1 MYRVVGRMDN
11 MIVINNLFFKYD
23 YKIIFNNLSLSIKKG
38 TFTTILGNNG
48 CGKSTLVRLL
58 TGLEDSNRSIIIDGM
73 VLDDS
78 TLFSIRRK
86 IGVVF
91 ENPDNTLISETVMED
106 LAFPLENLNCSRD
119 YIYSKI
125 NEISKYLGIDHLLNR
140 CPRDLSGGEKQLVG
154 LGCALITGPE
164 LIILDEAFSMVDS
177 MSKLNML
184 KLLRKIKKDY
194 NVTILNISH
203 DIEESIY
210 GDDIIVINNGR
221 VIIQDNKKN
230 VYKQEKELNKLGFEL
245 PFMVNL
251 SNKLSYYDL
260 LDDVLYSMEDMVDLL
275 WK

>member
-1 MYRVVGRMDN
+1 MDN
-11 MIVINNLFFKYD
+11 MIVINKLSFKYD
-23 YKIIFNNLSLSIKKG
+23 YRVIFNNLCLSIKKG
-38 TFTTILGNNG
+38 KFTTILGNNG

-58 TGLEDSNRSIIIDGM
+58 TGLEDSNGSISIDG
-73 VLDDS
+73 VILNNS
-78 TLFSIRRK
+78 SLSSIRRK

-184 KLLRKIKKDY
+184 KLLRRIKKDY

-210 GDDIIVINNGR
+210 GDDIIVINEGKV
-221 VIIQDNKKN
+221 VIHDSKKN
-230 VYKQEKELNKLGFEL
+230 VYREEKLLNKLGFEL
-245 PFMVNL
+245 PFMVSL

-260 LDDVLYSMEDMVDLL
+260 LDKVVYDMEDMVDLL

>member
-1 MYRVVGRMDN
+1 MDN
-11 MIVINNLFFKYD
+11 MIVINKLSFKYD
-23 YKIIFNNLSLSIKKG
+23 YRVIFNNLSLSIKKG
-38 TFTTILGNNG
+38 KFTTILGNNG

-58 TGLEDSNRSIIIDGM
+58 TGLEDSNGSISIDGV
-73 VLDDS
+73 VLNNS
-78 TLFSIRRK
+78 SLSFIRRK

-210 GDDIIVINNGR
+210 GDDIIVINDGKV
-221 VIIQDNKKN
+221 VIHDSNKN
-230 VYKQEKELNKLGFEL
+230 VYREEKLLNKLGFEL
-245 PFMVNL
+245 PFMVSL

-260 LDDVLYSMEDMVDLL
+260 LDKVVYDMEDMVDLL

>member
-58 TGLEDSNRSIIIDGM
+58 TGLEDSNRSILIDGM

-260 LDDVLYSMEDMVDLL
+260 LDDVLYNMEDMVDLL

>member
-1 MYRVVGRMDN
+1 MDN
-11 MIVINNLFFKYD
+11 MIVINKLSFKYD
-23 YKIIFNNLSLSIKKG
+23 YRVIFNNLSLSIKKG
-38 TFTTILGNNG
+38 KFTTILGNNG

-58 TGLEDSNRSIIIDGM
+58 TGLEDSNGSISIDG
-73 VLDDS
+73 VILNNS
-78 TLFSIRRK
+78 SLSFIRRK

-125 NEISKYLGIDHLLNR
+125 NEISKYLGIDYLLNR

-184 KLLRKIKKDY
+184 KLLRRIKKDY

-210 GDDIIVINNGR
+210 GDDIIVINEGKV
-221 VIIQDNKKN
+221 VIHDSKKN
-230 VYKQEKELNKLGFEL
+230 VYREEKLLNKLGFEL
-245 PFMVNL
+245 PFMVSL

-260 LDDVLYSMEDMVDLL
+260 LDKVVYDMEDMVDLL

>member
-1 MYRVVGRMDN
+1 MDN
-11 MIVINNLFFKYD
+11 MIVINKLFFKYD
-23 YKIIFNNLSLSIKKG
+23 HKVIFNNLSLSIKKG
-38 TFTTILGNNG
+38 KFTTILGNNG

-58 TGLEDSNRSIIIDGM
+58 TGLENSNGSILID
-73 VLDDS
+73 
-78 TLFSIRRK
+78 
-86 IGVVF
+86 GVVF

-119 YIYSKI
+119 FIYSKI

-164 LIILDEAFSMVDS
+164 LLILDEAFSMVDS

-184 KLLRKIKKDY
+184 KLLRRIKKDF
-194 NVTILNISH
+194 NVTILNITH
-203 DIEESIY
+203 DIEESVY
-210 GDDIIVINNGR
+210 GDDIFVINDGSIVIH
-221 VIIQDNKKN
+221 DNKKN
-230 VYKQEKELNKLGFEL
+230 VYKQEKKLNELGFEL
-245 PFMVNL
+245 PFMVSL

-260 LDDVLYSMEDMVDLL
+260 LDKVVYDMEDMVDLL

>member
-1 MYRVVGRMDN
+1 MMDN
-11 MIVINNLFFKYD
+11 MVVIDKLSFRYS
-23 YKIIFNNLSLSIKKG
+23 YKVIFNNLSLSIKKG
-38 TFTTILGNNG
+38 IFTTILGNNG

-58 TGLEDSNRSIIIDGM
+58 TGLEKSNGSIFIDGIIIDESN
-73 VLDDS
+73 LS
-78 TLFSIRRK
+78 FIRRK

-125 NEISKYLGIDHLLNR
+125 NEISKYLGIGHLLNR

-164 LIILDEAFSMVDS
+164 LLILDEAFSMVDS
-177 MSKLNML
+177 LSKINML
-184 KLLRKIKKDY
+184 KLLKRIKRDY
-194 NVTILNISH
+194 NVTILNITH
-203 DIEESIY
+203 DIEESVY
-210 GDDIIVINNGR
+210 GDDIIVINNGSV
-221 VIIQDNKKN
+221 VIHDSKIN
-230 VYKQEKELNKLGFEL
+230 VYKQEKELNNLGFEL
-245 PFMVNL
+245 PFMVSL

-260 LDDVLYSMEDMVDLL
+260 LDKVLYDMEDMVDLL

>member
-1 MYRVVGRMDN
+1 MDN
-11 MIVINNLFFKYD
+11 MIVINKLFFKYD
-23 YKIIFNNLSLSIKKG
+23 YRVIFNNLSLSIKKG

-58 TGLEDSNRSIIIDGM
+58 TGLEDSNKSIYIDG
-73 VLDDS
+73 VLLDQYNLS
-78 TLFSIRRK
+78 SIRRK

-106 LAFPLENLNCSRD
+106 LAFPLENLNYSRD
-119 YIYSKI
+119 FIYSKI
-125 NEISKYLGIDHLLNR
+125 NEISKYLGIAHLLNR

-164 LIILDEAFSMVDS
+164 LLILDEAFSMVDS

-194 NVTILNISH
+194 NVTILNITH

-210 GDDIIVINNGR
+210 GDDIIVVNNGR
-221 VIIQDNKKN
+221 VVIHDSRDN
-230 VYKQEKELNKLGFEL
+230 VYKQEKELNNLGFDL
-245 PFMVNL
+245 PFMVSL

-260 LDDVLYSMEDMVDLL
+260 LDSVVYDMEDMVDLL

>member
-1 MYRVVGRMDN
+1 MDN
-11 MIVINNLFFKYD
+11 MVVINKLSFRYD
-23 YKIIFNNLSLSIKKG
+23 DKVIFNDFNLSIKKG
-38 TFTTILGNNG
+38 SFTTILGNNG

-58 TGLEDSNRSIIIDGM
+58 TGLEDSSGSISISGV
-73 VLDDS
+73 VLNCS
-78 TLFSIRRK
+78 TISSIRRK

-106 LAFPLENLNCSRD
+106 LAFPLENLNCSRE

-125 NEISKYLGIDHLLNR
+125 NEISKYLGISHLLNR

-164 LIILDEAFSMVDS
+164 LLILDEAFSMVDS

-184 KLLRKIKKDY
+184 KLLGKIKNDY
-194 NVTILNISH
+194 NVTILNITH

-210 GDDIIVINNGR
+210 GDDIFVINDGCV
-221 VIIQDNKKN
+221 VIHDSKMN
-230 VYKQEKELNKLGFEL
+230 VYRQEKKLNELGFDL
-245 PFMVNL
+245 PFMVSL

-260 LDDVLYSMEDMVDLL
+260 LDHVIYDMEDMVDLL

>member
-1 MYRVVGRMDN
+1 MDN
-11 MIVINNLFFKYD
+11 MIVINNLSFKYD
-23 YKIIFNNLSLSIKKG
+23 YRVVFNNLSLSIKKG
-38 TFTTILGNNG
+38 SFTTILGNNG

-58 TGLEDSNRSIIIDGM
+58 TGLEDSNRCISIDG
-73 VLDDS
+73 VLIDSS
-78 TLFSIRRK
+78 TLSSIRRK

-119 YIYSKI
+119 YIYSKV
-125 NEISKYLGIDHLLNR
+125 NEISKYLGIGHLLNR

-164 LIILDEAFSMVDS
+164 LLILDEAFSMVDS

-184 KLLRKIKKDY
+184 RILKKIKRDF
-194 NVTILNISH
+194 NVTILNITH

-210 GDDIIVINNGR
+210 GDDIFIIDNGKVVIH
-221 VIIQDNKKN
+221 DSKKN
-230 VYKQEKELNKLGFEL
+230 VYKQEKLLNELGFEL
-245 PFMVNL
+245 PFMVSL

-260 LDDVLYSMEDMVDLL
+260 LDKVIYDMEDMVDLL

>member
-1 MYRVVGRMDN
+1 MDN
-11 MIVINNLFFKYD
+11 MIVINKLFFKYD
-23 YKIIFNNLSLSIKKG
+23 HKVIFNNLSLSIKKG
-38 TFTTILGNNG
+38 KFTTILGNNG

-58 TGLEDSNRSIIIDGM
+58 TGLENSNGSILIDGI
-73 VLDDS
+73 VLNES
-78 TLFSIRRK
+78 TLSSIRRK

-119 YIYSKI
+119 FIYSKI
-125 NEISKYLGIDHLLNR
+125 NEISKYLGISHLLNR

-164 LIILDEAFSMVDS
+164 LLILDEAFSMVDG

-184 KLLRKIKKDY
+184 KLLRRIKKDF
-194 NVTILNISH
+194 NVTILNITH
-203 DIEESIY
+203 DIEESVY
-210 GDDIIVINNGR
+210 CDDIFVINDGSIVIY
-221 VIIQDNKKN
+221 DNKKN
-230 VYKQEKELNKLGFEL
+230 VYKQEKKLNELGFEL
-245 PFMVNL
+245 PFMVSL

-260 LDDVLYSMEDMVDLL
+260 LDKVVYDMEDMVDLL

>member
-1 MYRVVGRMDN
+1 MDN
-11 MIVINNLFFKYD
+11 MIVINKLSFKYD
-23 YKIIFNNLSLSIKKG
+23 YRVIFNNLSLSIKKG
-38 TFTTILGNNG
+38 KFTTILGNNG

-58 TGLEDSNRSIIIDGM
+58 TGLEDSNGSISIDG
-73 VLDDS
+73 VILNNS
-78 TLFSIRRK
+78 SLSFIRRK

-184 KLLRKIKKDY
+184 KLLRRIKKDY

-210 GDDIIVINNGR
+210 GDDIIVINDGKV
-221 VIIQDNKKN
+221 VIHDSKKN
-230 VYKQEKELNKLGFEL
+230 VYREEKLLNKLGFEL
-245 PFMVNL
+245 PFMVSL

-260 LDDVLYSMEDMVDLL
+260 LDKVVYDMEDMVDLL

>member
-1 MYRVVGRMDN
+1 MDN
-11 MIVINNLFFKYD
+11 MIVIDKLHFKYD
-23 YKIIFNNLSLSIKKG
+23 RKTIFNNLSLSIKKG

-58 TGLEDSNRSIIIDGM
+58 TGLEKSNNSIFIDGVM
-73 VLDDS
+73 LNYS
-78 TLFSIRRK
+78 TLSSIRRK

-125 NEISKYLGIDHLLNR
+125 NEISNYLGIGHLLNR

-164 LIILDEAFSMVDS
+164 LLILDEAFSMVDS
-177 MSKLNML
+177 LSKLNML

-194 NVTILNISH
+194 NVTILNITH

-210 GDDIIVINNGR
+210 GDDIFIINGGKVVIHDSKR
-221 VIIQDNKKN
+221 N
-230 VYKQEKELNKLGFEL
+230 VYKQEKKLEELGFEL
-245 PFMVNL
+245 PFMVSL

-260 LDDVLYSMEDMVDLL
+260 LDKVIFDMEDMVDLL